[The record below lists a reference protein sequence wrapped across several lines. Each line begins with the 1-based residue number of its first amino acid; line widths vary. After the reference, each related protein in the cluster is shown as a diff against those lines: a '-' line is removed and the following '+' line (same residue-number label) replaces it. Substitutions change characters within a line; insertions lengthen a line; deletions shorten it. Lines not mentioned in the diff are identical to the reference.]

1 MKMFFLTGM
10 PRAGNTLLSVIL
22 NSNKNI
28 KVSANSIL
36 PDIIYYLNNLK
47 ISSEIYSN
55 FPDEK
60 SLNNI
65 INNIFNN
72 YYSHWN
78 SKYIIDR
85 GPWGTKENLEL
96 LKNIIKKPKFI
107 ILYRPVIE
115 CLASFIKLEK
125 PFDIERRCAQLM
137 DPTSEGNIVYKYYN
151 SINNIVKTKEK
162 HLFVNYTDLVEN
174 PLNVLKSLSKFI
186 GTKILLPNKLKQFKL
201 NRLSYDDSIY
211 SFSLHKIRTN
221 GIRKQTYSIEDIL
234 PQSIIKKYE
243 KF

>member
-10 PRAGNTLLSVIL
+10 PRAGNTLFSVIL

-47 ISSEIYSN
+47 VSSEIYNN

-65 INNIFNN
+65 VNNIFNN

-85 GPWGTKENLEL
+85 GPWGTKENLKL
-96 LKNIIKKPKFI
+96 LKNIVKEPKFI
-107 ILYRPVIE
+107 ILYRPVLE
-115 CLASFIKLEK
+115 CLASFIRLEK
-125 PFDIERRCAQLM
+125 PFDIERRCVQLM
-137 DPTSEGNIVYKYYN
+137 DSTSEGNIIYKYYS
-151 SINNIVKTKEK
+151 SINHIVKTKEK
-162 HLFVNYTDLVEN
+162 HIFINYSDLVSN
-174 PLNVLKSLSKFI
+174 PTNVLKSLSKFI
-186 GTKILLPNKLKQFKL
+186 GTKILLPNKIKQFEL
-201 NRLSYDDSIY
+201 NGLRYDDSIY
-211 SFSLHKIRTN
+211 PFSLHKVRTN
-221 GIRKQTYSIEDIL
+221 GIRKQKYLVKEIL
-234 PQSIIKKYE
+234 PESIIKRYE

>member
-10 PRAGNTLLSVIL
+10 PRAGNTLFSVIL

-47 ISSEIYSN
+47 VSSEIYNN

-60 SLNNI
+60 SLNKI
-65 INNIFNN
+65 VNNIFNN

-85 GPWGTKENLEL
+85 GPWGTKENLKL
-96 LKNIIKKPKFI
+96 LKNIVKKPKFI
-107 ILYRPVIE
+107 ILYRPVLE
-115 CLASFIKLEK
+115 CLASFIRLEK
-125 PFDIERRCAQLM
+125 PFDVERRCAQLM
-137 DPTSEGNIVYKYYN
+137 DPTSEGNIIYKYYN
-151 SINNIVKTKEK
+151 SINNIVKRKEK
-162 HLFVNYTDLVEN
+162 HLFINYTDLVEN
-174 PLNVLKSLSKFI
+174 PLSVLKCLSQFI
-186 GTKILLPNKLKQFKL
+186 GTKILLPNKLKQFEL
-201 NRLSYDDSIY
+201 NRLKYNDSIY

-221 GIRKQTYSIEDIL
+221 GIRKQKYLIEDIL